1 MLESLRAAA
10 SSSVSPQSSILT
22 DPSGSASSNAADAV
36 RWPGSHF
43 SNIHSAFLSSCVLC
57 RAPHRNLCNETDS
70 DSCRERSRLS
80 CESASWPCHVDFIA
94 LVSIRL
100 ARPPLFRP
108 ARFIVHAP
116 FVSPLRTDRHLTILS
131 RSCRSRAGTARS
143 AIIEPAHSRVAS
155 GANVCGCDR
164 RRGLCSVDTAACA
177 GQRTPWLQ
185 NSIPAAAAELA
196 MLGAER
202 SCGPSR
208 SCSGRRLPRGRS
220 RGGTRLLPRPCNA
233 LASSNQQRLLDSHE
247 QEFSTHG
254 HTDAGEKTWI
264 GV

>member
-94 LVSIRL
+94 LVSIRF
-100 ARPPLFRP
+100 ARPPHCPTRALRGARAIRSSATHGPAPHHSEPLVSVSRRHGSLRHHRARPHPGCLRGRRRMRLRSP
-108 ARFIVHAP
+108 ARALQRRQRYVRRSPDSLAP
-116 FVSPLRTDRHLTILS
+116 EFHSS
-131 RSCRSRAGTARS
+131 RCSRAGHAR
-143 AIIEPAHSRVAS
+143 R
-155 GANVCGCDR
+155 
-164 RRGLCSVDTAACA
+164 
-177 GQRTPWLQ
+177 
-185 NSIPAAAAELA
+185 
-196 MLGAER
+196 
-202 SCGPSR
+202 
-208 SCSGRRLPRGRS
+208 
-220 RGGTRLLPRPCNA
+220 
-233 LASSNQQRLLDSHE
+233 
-247 QEFSTHG
+247 
-254 HTDAGEKTWI
+254 
-264 GV
+264 